1 MRNIVQVFGFGVW
14 LQIIF
19 CSYIK
24 EPTLFSLPENGRSL
38 CFDPKDIH
46 VDQMIKQLLN
56 SVIAK
61 YRDLSLS
68 SLCTEPPSQ
77 QEKSKKRRL

>member
-68 SLCTEPPSQ
+68 TLCIQTPLPSGKI
-77 QEKSKKRRL
+77 EED